1 VAADRKGFLFFP
13 ELSFGSCLDTL
24 PRGAGTIDGY
34 DWTFRTSHLTSG
46 AILMASGVMYL
57 RLVLLIGIFNR
68 PLAARVAQPFL
79 MLAAIGLA
87 RGWLWSRWADPG
99 AESLKKRLVPRN
111 PLEHWV
117 AFLFGAILLP
127 CSY

>member
-1 VAADRKGFLFFP
+1 LVFP
-13 ELSFGSCLDTL
+13 RTDFWLVLGYP

-87 RGWLWSRWADPG
+87 GVWL
-99 AESLKKRLVPRN
+99 
-111 PLEHWV
+111 
-117 AFLFGAILLP
+117 
-127 CSY
+127 